1 LAIEAGGDFF
11 LAKVNVDENPSLS
24 TRYGVQ
30 GIPSVKAFVDGEVK
44 AQFVGA
50 QPEKLVRRFIDQ
62 LVPSAEDKVL
72 EEGVSLLATR
82 HWDEAET
89 AFRDVLSKDET
100 NAKAALGLLKSILMQ
115 GRGKEAADLVANF
128 PPGAEWAAVEK
139 LSPLAE
145 TLKEVEGNGPYP
157 EDDPL
162 EAEFYQSA
170 RLIKMGNIPAAMDGL
185 LDLLRQDKNY
195 RDGKPKI
202 LLLALFELLGD
213 EDPLT
218 RQYRDELASILF

>member
-1 LAIEAGGDFF
+1 
-11 LAKVNVDENPSLS
+11 
-24 TRYGVQ
+24 
-30 GIPSVKAFVDGEVK
+30 
-44 AQFVGA
+44 
-50 QPEKLVRRFIDQ
+50 
-62 LVPSAEDKVL
+62 VL